1 MRIQDQQISG
11 LAYPTSDDQAVTK
24 KFLDEALTHVNGT
37 ISQLTDQFRAH
48 VVSEVAKVKIGHA
61 ILTCAGN
68 NISIGDPLQLRSTYN
83 DIGTLL
89 KGKLT
94 FTKPGV
100 VKASVHLNRLLTN
113 SSQINLQLIYNE
125 STLPNGSSIV
135 KHIDV
140 SIHQNEKMNSGL
152 WIYRRKKR

>member
-11 LAYPTSDDQAVTK
+11 LAYPTSNDQAITK
-24 KFLDEALTHVNGT
+24 KFLDEALTQVNGI

-48 VVSEVAKVKIGHA
+48 VLSEEAKVKIGHA

-68 NISIGDPLQLRSTYN
+68 NISIGDPLQLRSLFN

-100 VKASVHLNRLLTN
+100 VKVSVHLNRLMTN
-113 SSQINLQLIYNE
+113 SGQINLQCVYDE

-135 KHIDV
+135 KH
-140 SIHQNEKMNSGL
+140 
-152 WIYRRKKR
+152 YPR